1 MSALLKSVWRGVLR
15 RAPARSPLLT
25 PRNLASAGK
34 FAHSLAA
41 DARSRSPDAIMAQLK
56 AAPSAGDVLAA
67 VQVYLPSMTHQ
78 HLLHALRCIF
88 QIKQADKFQFD
99 NETLIKDPTFGLLC
113 QSFKKHARG
122 LEVNETIEAIK
133 VLSYL
138 GVSVDS
144 LIMQTLLQMIRCEIN
159 RLNIRQ
165 IMFVDFLLSKFDSK
179 NHLVDALR
187 LALPLAFQIHL
198 SYEIDNEDIM
208 LLKDMLSYSCT
219 HDLPDRC
226 VNNIVTGLLLHD
238 QRIDAQIAKSVIWS
252 LCQINCTESVYPT
265 RVQLLHICYDILTQS
280 IDKLSYDDVLRTAAK
295 IKGRV
300 LEKHPE
306 YYHEQIV
313 DAIANYVVNNKIEFE
328 KGLLVARVLSR
339 IAHTH
344 LGLTEYLCSL
354 AASDETT
361 LSNARTNVLFGFIN
375 CLSNNNYIP
384 PPELWTNITKQ
395 ISSNAILNGKNSA
408 LPWTKFCLELASLGY
423 FDDRLL
429 ERVFSQEFLDDFLSR
444 ENNTLDYL
452 QLFTLNEAVNTF
464 YSQEYKLPA
473 DVLKKAKELY
483 PIHAMTDELEKHLV
497 RGLGNPNYV
506 AKNVVLPNG
515 IVADLLVSL
524 RAGTLVEFPPASL
537 RRDGKSP
544 IKDLELPKDS
554 VVVCIMNF
562 NQGCFSM
569 NSSRLRGTFRLLL
582 DILEKQGFATV
593 PVNVT
598 EWQAAPAHERT
609 PYLMREIGYKCGEI
623 GMKLSVT

>member
-1 MSALLKSVWRGVLR
+1 
-15 RAPARSPLLT
+15 
-25 PRNLASAGK
+25 
-34 FAHSLAA
+34 
-41 DARSRSPDAIMAQLK
+41 
-56 AAPSAGDVLAA
+56 
-67 VQVYLPSMTHQ
+67 MTHQ

-88 QIKQADKFQFD
+88 QLKQADRFQFD
-99 NETLIKDPTFGLLC
+99 SETLIKDPTFGLLC
-113 QSFKKHARG
+113 HSFKKHARG
-122 LEVNETIEAIK
+122 LQVNETIEAIK

-144 LIMQTLLQMIRCEIN
+144 LIMQTMLQMIRCEIN
-159 RLNIRQ
+159 SLNIRQ
-165 IMFVDFLLSKFDSK
+165 IMFVDFLLSKFDTK

-208 LLKDMLSYSCT
+208 LLKDMLSYCCT

-226 VNNIVTGLLLHD
+226 INNIVTGLLLHD
-238 QRIDAQIAKSVIWS
+238 QRIDAQIAKSIIWS
-252 LCQINCTESVYPT
+252 LCQINCTEAVYPT

-313 DAIANYVVNNKIEFE
+313 DAIANYVVNNKVEFE
-328 KGLLVARVLSR
+328 KGLLVGRVLSR
-339 IAHTH
+339 MAHTH
-344 LGLTEYLCSL
+344 LGLTEYLCTL

-361 LSNARTNVLFGFIN
+361 LSNARTNILFGFIN
-375 CLSNNNYIP
+375 CLSNNNFTP
-384 PPELWTNITKQ
+384 PPEQWKNITKQ
-395 ISSNAILNGKNSA
+395 ISSNGILNGRNSA

-429 ERVFSQEFLDDFLSR
+429 ERVFSKEFLDDFLSR

-452 QLFTLNEAVNTF
+452 QLFTLHEAVNTF
-464 YSQEYKLPA
+464 YSQEFKLP
-473 DVLKKAKELY
+473 DEVLKKAKELY
-483 PIHAMTDELEKHLV
+483 PTHALTDELEKHVV

-524 RAGTLVEFPPASL
+524 RAGNLVEFPAAAL
-537 RRDGKSP
+537 RKEGKTP
-544 IKDLELPKDS
+544 IELLELPEGTVS
-554 VVVCIMNF
+554 VCIMNF

-598 EWQAAPAHERT
+598 EWQAAPAHEKT

-623 GMKLSVT
+623 GIKLSVT